1 MSAHE
6 PAGRHMD
13 ARGAGDKA
21 VEKSDYYD
29 VIIVGQGAA
38 AFSAGLYAARYKMK
52 TLMIGEAFGGET
64 LTSSI
69 IENYPGYLQIDGFD
83 LMVNMKQQVE
93 ALGVQIIDGR
103 ADQIER
109 EGGRIVVRVG
119 EEAYKTGSVILAV
132 GRERRKLGLPRE
144 KELTGKGVAYCAT
157 CDAPLFRGKVVGLAG
172 GGDAAIK
179 GAIMLTNYATKVYI
193 IYRGSALTRPE
204 PISLQKLS
212 EKPNVETLLEA
223 TVVEL
228 LGEERLQGV
237 VIDQKG
243 KGRSELAVEGLFV
256 EIGAD
261 PRTELAEALGV
272 ELNER
277 GEIIV
282 DKLMRTNV
290 HGVFA
295 AGDVTD
301 ASGDLKQVVTGAAQG
316 AIAATSAY
324 QHVSEHP
331 DACEYHAAG
340 YTID

>member
-6 PAGRHMD
+6 PTGKCTD
-13 ARGAGDKA
+13 ARGVGDNA
-21 VEKSDYYD
+21 VENSDYYD
-29 VIIVGQGAA
+29 VVIVGQGAT
-38 AFSAGLYAARYKMK
+38 AFSAALYAARYKMK
-52 TLMIGEAFGGET
+52 TLMIGEEFGGET
-64 LTSSI
+64 STSSI

-83 LMVNMKQQVE
+83 LMLNMKQQVE
-93 ALGVQIIDGR
+93 ALDVHIIDGR
-103 ADQIER
+103 ADQIGR
-109 EGGRIVVRVG
+109 EGDRIVVRVG
-119 EEAYKTGSVILAV
+119 EQAYKTGSVILAV

-144 KELTGKGVAYCAT
+144 KELTGKGIAYCAT
-157 CDAPLFRGKVVGLAG
+157 CDAPLFRGKAVGVAG
-172 GGDAAIK
+172 GGDSAMK
-179 GAIMLTNYATKVYI
+179 GAIVLANYATKVYM

-204 PISLQKLS
+204 PINLQRLS

-228 LGEERLQGV
+228 LGKALLQGV

-272 ELNER
+272 QLNER
-277 GEIIV
+277 REIIV
-282 DKLMRTNV
+282 DKLMRTNT

-301 ASGDLKQVVTGAAQG
+301 ASGDLKQVVTAVAQG

-331 DACEYHAAG
+331 NACEYHAVG
-340 YTID
+340 YSLD

>member
-1 MSAHE
+1 MENADH
-6 PAGRHMD
+6 
-13 ARGAGDKA
+13 
-21 VEKSDYYD
+21 YD

-38 AFSAGLYAARYKMK
+38 AFSAALYAARYKMK
-52 TLMIGEAFGGET
+52 TLMIGEEFGGET

-69 IENYPGYLQIDGFD
+69 IENYPGYLQIDGLD
-83 LMVNMKQQVE
+83 LMLNMKQQVE
-93 ALGVQIIDGR
+93 ALDVQIIDGR
-103 ADQIER
+103 ADQIR
-109 EGGRIVVRVG
+109 RQAGRIVVRVG
-119 EEAYKTGSVILAV
+119 EQAHKTGSVILAV

-157 CDAPLFRGKVVGLAG
+157 CDAPLFREKAVGVVG
-172 GGDAAIK
+172 GGDAAVK
-179 GAIMLTNYATKVYI
+179 GAIVLADYATKVHI
-193 IYRGSALTRPE
+193 IYRGSALTKAE
-204 PISLQKLS
+204 PISLQRLS

-228 LGEERLQGV
+228 LGEARLQGV

-282 DKLMRTNV
+282 DKLMRTSA

-324 QHVSEHP
+324 EHVSEHP
-331 DACEYHAAG
+331 YACEYHAAG
-340 YTID
+340 YTLD